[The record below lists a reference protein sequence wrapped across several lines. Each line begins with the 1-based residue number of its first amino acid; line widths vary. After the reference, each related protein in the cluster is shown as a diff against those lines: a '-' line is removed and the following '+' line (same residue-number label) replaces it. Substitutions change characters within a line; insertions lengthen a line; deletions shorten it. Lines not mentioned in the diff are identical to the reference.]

1 MQRITRAAQG
11 SWLLLLGVL
20 ALGGCQ
26 HPAPVEAGAPQLLG
40 PVCANGECALLNQD
54 GSLHRTFASPSGA
67 SLTLGYFAFADN
79 GKFGVVDDQGR
90 IIQPARFDALRANV
104 DYSPVKQ
111 VGAATEFII
120 YSLDG
125 RQGVLDASA
134 QVLTD
139 ALFDSI
145 ASNDDVASQGGWLSA
160 KRGGANW
167 LINLKS
173 GEHKPVDFDRVL
185 EAANQH
191 LLVSS
196 AQQGMGLADA
206 QGQLVTPQFY
216 PWLGTPGLGLT
227 AFRQTADGPCGYLDD
242 QGQTVIAPRFASCAP
257 FGRQGA
263 LVKARGDEPHG
274 KRYGL
279 IGHDG
284 QWRGARLYDS
294 VDAAGYTALGMLNEV
309 PGYNRVGQ
317 QPPNAAMSF
326 GVFDLERGVERLPA
340 VYTQVGVIN
349 PELFVFS
356 TQAAP
361 SQRAVVFD
369 QAVRLPTVGV
379 MDAAA
384 RVLIAPGRYVDILPT
399 PSGQYLWAIGDVSR
413 TASVALYDLKGRLLI
428 APRWQELLI
437 DEARGLV
444 FAYAVTYEDY
454 RPVRS
459 LAALYRLDG
468 IPLFQRE
475 RLPCGAEQVRNA
487 DGRVLWP
494 ATPLAHCLPA
504 R

>member
-11 SWLLLLGVL
+11 SLLLLLGTLV
-20 ALGGCQ
+20 LGGCQ
-26 HPAPVEAGAPQLLG
+26 HPAPVEKAAPWLLG
-40 PVCANGECALLNQD
+40 PVCANGECALLNPD
-54 GSLHRTFASPSGA
+54 GSLHSTLASTA
-67 SLTLGYFAFADN
+67 RVALTLGYFAFADN

-90 IIQPARFDALRANV
+90 VIQPARFDALRANV

-111 VGAATEFII
+111 VGAATEFMV
-120 YSLDG
+120 YSLNG

-134 QVLTD
+134 QVLTEP
-139 ALFDSI
+139 LFDSI
-145 ASNDDVASQGGWLSA
+145 ASNDDVARQGGWLSA
-160 KRGGANW
+160 KQGGANW

-185 EAANQH
+185 QAANQH

-196 AQQGMGLADA
+196 AGQGMGLADA
-206 QGQLVTPQFY
+206 QGQLITPLHY
-216 PWLGTPGLGLT
+216 PWMGTPGVGLT
-227 AFRQTADGPCGYLDD
+227 AFRQTVDGPCGYLDD
-242 QGQTVIAPRFASCAP
+242 QGQTVITPRFASCAP

-263 LVKARGDEPHG
+263 LVKAPGDEPHG
-274 KRYGL
+274 MRYGL

-284 QWRGARLYDS
+284 QWRGAKLYDS

-309 PGYNRVGQ
+309 PGYNRVGKQ
-317 QPPNAAMSF
+317 QPNAAMGF
-326 GVFDLERGVERLPA
+326 GIVDLERGVERLPA
-340 VYTQVGVIN
+340 VYPQVGVISS
-349 PELFVFS
+349 ELLLFS

-361 SQRAVVFD
+361 SKRAVVFD
-369 QAVRLPTVGV
+369 QSVRVPTVGV
-379 MDAAA
+379 MEASG
-384 RVLIAPGRYVDILPT
+384 RVLIEPGRYVDISPT
-399 PSGQYLWAIGDVSR
+399 PSGRYLWAISDLSR
-413 TASVALYDLKGRLLI
+413 SASVALYDLKGQLLI

-437 DEARGLV
+437 DETRGLV

-475 RLPCGAEQVRNA
+475 RLPCGAEQVRDA

-494 ATPLAHCLPA
+494 AKPQADCSTA